1 MKKDGLIITRETVLG
16 HLLFILRKLE
26 RIDEKH
32 FFAYNIKVWKKKAKS
47 GITYAFARR

>member
-26 RIDEKH
+26 YIDEILIAK
-32 FFAYNIKVWKKKAKS
+32 IKNKT
-47 GITYAFARR
+47 I

>member
-26 RIDEKH
+26 HIDEKLI
-32 FFAYNIKVWKKKAKS
+32 IKIKNKA
-47 GITYAFARR
+47 I